1 MMPDPYAVLG
11 VSADASADEIRAA
24 YKKLAQQLHPDKHP
38 DDVAGATKRFQ
49 ELDEAYTILAD
60 STKRARY
67 DDLGDT
73 EETAENQL
81 RAHAIDL
88 LTGSALELMGKPGDH
103 HAALR
108 IMCAE
113 GIAKRAAAIRDAHL
127 EIEKHEAFA
136 KRWKN
141 KLGGRNI
148 FANALR
154 REVLKLRD
162 HIETS
167 KVSIELM
174 QECLCIL
181 AAYEYRERA
190 ERPPA
195 LSFSSLY
202 RADVP

>member
-1 MMPDPYAVLG
+1 MTTPDPYEVLG

-38 DDVAGATKRFQ
+38 DNVAGATKRSQ
-49 ELDEAYTILAD
+49 ELNDAYTILSD

-73 EETAENQL
+73 EETVANEL
-81 RAHAIDL
+81 RVHAIDL

-103 HAALR
+103 HAVLR
-108 IMCAE
+108 IMAHE
-113 GIAKRAAAIRDAHL
+113 VIKKRTAAIQDAQL
-127 EIEKHEAFA
+127 EIRKREAFA

-162 HIETS
+162 HIDTS
-167 KVSIELM
+167 KASIEIA

-181 AAYEYRERA
+181 AEYEYH

-195 LSFSSLY
+195 LSWSGLY
-202 RADVP
+202 RADIS